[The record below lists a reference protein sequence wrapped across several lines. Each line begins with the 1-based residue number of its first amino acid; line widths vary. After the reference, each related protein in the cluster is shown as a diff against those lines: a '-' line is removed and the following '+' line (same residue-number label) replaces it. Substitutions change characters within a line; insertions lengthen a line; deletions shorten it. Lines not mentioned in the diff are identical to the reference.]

1 MTHTVKV
8 FMSGNS
14 QVVRLPKEFQFSG
27 KEVQIQRVGNAI
39 VLLPVSDPWDNFR
52 NSLDQFSDDFMED
65 GRRQPMACTG
75 IDGGELGIN
84 THADSLYTPLRTGR
98 RTLEAGRRARKR
110 GDESSPRRSGP
121 KTSS

>member
-65 GRRQPMACTG
+65 GRRQPM
-75 IDGGELGIN
+75 D
-84 THADSLYTPLRTGR
+84 TPR
-98 RTLEAGRRARKR
+98 
-110 GDESSPRRSGP
+110 DMNHVFD
-121 KTSS
+121 

>member
-1 MTHTVKV
+1 MTHTAKV

-65 GRRQPMACTG
+65 GRRQPMDTPRDMSDVFGGFG
-75 IDGGELGIN
+75 IERGGTRIWRGQESTYRTKSEN
-84 THADSLYTPLRTGR
+84 T
-98 RTLEAGRRARKR
+98 
-110 GDESSPRRSGP
+110 P
-121 KTSS
+121 KLSIGL